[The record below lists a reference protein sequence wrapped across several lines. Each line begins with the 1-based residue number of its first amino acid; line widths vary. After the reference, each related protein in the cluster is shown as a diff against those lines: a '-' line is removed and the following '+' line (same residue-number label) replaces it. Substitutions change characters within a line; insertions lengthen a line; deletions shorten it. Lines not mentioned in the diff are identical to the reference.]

1 MTQMMRPRRMTRSE
15 RKDRRELKRAQKYAK
30 MLFRRSKRTLD
41 WIDVTDI
48 QDDCIVL
55 GKSHKPIKI
64 KGIKLTP
71 RNIFIDDPAD
81 QNNMVE
87 KLTACLNHCPDHLYF
102 GFVLNPVDLHLH
114 IDELANEARGENEER
129 FKMMINDDIEK
140 SYGFQQSQKELE
152 FFVMIRDT
160 NDEHMAKRMTDL
172 YGNFQSAGFEPK
184 QLNKRDYFNYLSYLF
199 EIPLVTDF
207 LFPRGIFSC
216 LNERH
221 EWDPE
226 TATYRNKQIS
236 DNLTQGND
244 APMNIRPANNMIMRS
259 KLAPTNLYIRHDR
272 IHLSDKLVTVLTVQ
286 QLPQNYMLGLLSDIL
301 ACHYIKMFVKLDHL
315 KYDFASM
322 IRKEYREKKD
332 DYMRTTDPSYKS
344 TLEASLTSLQS
355 YINEVT
361 VRHDLT
367 HNVTLVFAVFAD
379 NMDQLETRTKDLQR
393 QLSTSGCIVNRPLW
407 IQEQILK
414 TVTPLWSHVN
424 LSKITQENLGFLLPS
439 YGVAGLWPFV
449 YDTLR
454 DPKGFLMAHE
464 LENGGVILFDPFYYL
479 NNPEEAKF
487 GQRANGNIIVVG
499 KSGSGKTTTMN
510 LFIRHFIRT
519 RTKIVWIDPEN
530 RSYQM
535 TKLYQGTYIEWGI
548 RGNIINIFDLKPI
561 SGEEDDVE
569 SEKKKWDTEAA
580 IFNVIDDLNT
590 VLEFLFPRMDERI
603 YSLTGD
609 IVFAAYAKV
618 GIKKENGAFPPF
630 KGMAYEQMPTFSTFI
645 DCLQERIEVL
655 QEQPG
660 LTDELTLLN
669 NLSINMNRIKNEW
682 SIYFNG
688 YTTVNIPE
696 NGRQMIS
703 FATKKLQTM
712 QENLQMALSYI
723 MFTYAWATCLDE
735 REKSAFVIDEAH
747 QLILKGKTANL
758 VSQFF
763 RRSRKYHNSM
773 LVGTQEPRDFADP
786 SVLTDGKAI
795 FNNADYKIVMGLRK
809 DACDDM
815 MQLERINPT
824 EADLIMGF
832 ERGKALFICGERR
845 IPITMEVTSK
855 ELQEMDSSNEQQ

>member
-1 MTQMMRPRRMTRSE
+1 MILNKKPRPMTRNE
-15 RKDRRELKRAQKYAK
+15 KRDRRELKRAQRRAK
-30 MLFRRSKRTLD
+30 MLFKKAKRTLD
-41 WIDVTDI
+41 WLDVTDI
-48 QDDCIVL
+48 EDDSVVI
-55 GKSHKPIKI
+55 GKGHKPMRV
-64 KGIKLTP
+64 KGIKISP
-71 RNIFIDDPAD
+71 HNIFIDDPSD
-81 QNNMVE
+81 QNNMIE
-87 KLTACLNHCPDHLYF
+87 KLTTCLNHCPDHLYF

-114 IDELANEARGENEER
+114 VDELDDEKNDEQEER
-129 FKMMINDDIEK
+129 FRQMIDDDIQK
-140 SYGFQQSQKELE
+140 SHDFERAQKELE
-152 FFVMIRDT
+152 FFVMIRDSK
-160 NDEHMAKRMTDL
+160 DEHMAKRLADL
-172 YGNFQSAGFEPK
+172 YGNFQAAGFEPK
-184 QLNKRDYFNYLSYLF
+184 MLNKRDFFNYFSYLF
-199 EIPLVTDF
+199 ETPLVTDYCYQ
-207 LFPRGIFSC
+207 RGIFSS
-216 LNERH
+216 LNERFD
-221 EWDPE
+221 WDPD
-226 TATYRNKQIS
+226 AQQYRAKQIK

-244 APMNIRPANNMIMRS
+244 SPMNIRPANSMVLRS
-259 KLAPTNLYIRHDR
+259 QLAPTNLYIRQNK
-272 IHLSDKLVTVLTVQ
+272 IHLSDKFVAVLTVQ

-301 ACHYIKMFVKLDHL
+301 SCHYIKMFIKTDHL
-315 KYDFASM
+315 KFDFASM

-344 TLEASLTSLQS
+344 TLEATLSSLQS

-367 HNVTLVFAVFAD
+367 HNVTLVFAVYAD
-379 NMDQLETRTKDLQR
+379 DPDQLETRTKDLQR

-407 IQEQILK
+407 IQEQILQ

-424 LSKITQENLGFLLPS
+424 LRKITQENLGFLLPS

-464 LENGGVILFDPFYYL
+464 MENGGVIIFDPFYYL
-479 NNPEEAKF
+479 NNPEQAKF
-487 GQRANGNIIVVG
+487 GQRANGNIIVLG

-519 RTKIVWIDPEN
+519 KTKIVWIDPEN
-530 RSYQM
+530 RSDLM
-535 TKLYQGTYIEWGI
+535 TKRYQGTYIEWGI

-561 SGEEDDVE
+561 SGEEDDLE

-580 IFNVIDDLNT
+580 IFNVIDDVNT
-590 VLEFLFPRMDERI
+590 VLEYLFPKMDERI

-630 KGMAYEQMPTFSTFI
+630 KGMAYEQMPIFSTFI
-645 DCLQERIEVL
+645 DCLNERIEAL
-655 QEQPG
+655 QKQPG
-660 LTDELTLLN
+660 LNDELTLLN

-688 YTTVNIPE
+688 HTTVNIPE
-696 NGRQMIS
+696 SGRQMIS

-712 QENLQMALSYI
+712 QENLSMALSYI

-735 REKSAFVIDEAH
+735 REKSAFIIDEAH
-747 QLILKGKTANL
+747 QLILKGKTAGL

-773 LVGTQEPRDFADP
+773 LIGTQEPRDFADP

-795 FNNADYKIVMGLRK
+795 FNNADYKIIMGLRK
-809 DACDDM
+809 DACDDV
-815 MQLERINPT
+815 MQLERINST
-824 EADLIMGF
+824 EADLIMSF
-832 ERGKALFICGERR
+832 ERGKALFICGEKR
-845 IPITMEVTSK
+845 IPIMMEVTQK
-855 ELQEMDSSNEQQ
+855 ELNEMESRNEWQ

>member
-1 MTQMMRPRRMTRSE
+1 MIQRNRRPMTRSD
-15 RKDRRELKRAQKYAK
+15 RKAKREWKRGTRQAKILLRRAR
-30 MLFRRSKRTLD
+30 RTLD
-41 WIDVTDI
+41 WLDVTDI
-48 QDDCIVL
+48 QDDCIVV
-55 GKSHKPIKI
+55 GSGRRPIKV
-64 KGIKLTP
+64 KGIKLVP
-71 RNIFIDDPAD
+71 HNIFIDDPAD
-81 QNNMVE
+81 QSSMVE
-87 KLTACLNHCPDHLYF
+87 KLTTCLNHCPNHLYF
-102 GFVLNPVDLHLH
+102 GFVLNPVDLRIH
-114 IDELANEARGENEER
+114 IDGLITEEQCETDQR
-129 FKMMINDDIEK
+129 
-140 SYGFQQSQKELE
+140 FQQMIKDDVQKAQDFERSQKELE

-160 NDEHMAKRMTDL
+160 NDEHMAKRLTDL
-172 YGNFQSAGFEPK
+172 YIHFQSAGLQPMM
-184 QLNKRDYFNYLSYLF
+184 LGKRDYYDYLSYLF
-199 EIPLVTDF
+199 ENPLVTDI
-207 LFPRGIFSC
+207 LFRRGYFSV
-216 LNERH
+216 LNEKY
-221 EWDPE
+221 EWDPQAQME
-226 TATYRNKQIS
+226 HIMQIR
-236 DNLTQGND
+236 DNLTLGTD
-244 APMNIRPANNMIMRS
+244 APMNIRPQNNMILRS
-259 KLAPTNLYIRHDR
+259 EIAPSNLYIRENKMY
-272 IHLSDKLVTVLTVQ
+272 LSNKQVTVLTVQ

-332 DYMRTTDPSYKS
+332 DYMRTTDPSFKS
-344 TLEASLTSLQS
+344 TLEAALSSLQS

-361 VRHDLT
+361 TRHDMT
-367 HNVTLVFAVFAD
+367 HNVTLVFAVYAD
-379 NMDQLETRTKDLQR
+379 DADQLETRAKDLQR

-407 IQEQILK
+407 IQEQVFK
-414 TVTPLWSHVN
+414 TVTPLWTRVD
-424 LSKITQENLGFLLPS
+424 LPRIIQENLGFLLPS

-454 DPKGFLMAHE
+454 DPRGFLMAHE
-464 LENGGVILFDPFYYL
+464 LENGGAILFDPFYYL
-479 NNPEEAKF
+479 NNPDQAKL

-519 RTKIVWIDPEN
+519 KTKVVWIDPEN
-530 RSYQM
+530 RSYTM
-535 TKLYQGTYIEWGI
+535 TKKYNGTYIEWGI

-580 IFNVIDDLNT
+580 IFNVIDDVNT
-590 VLEFLFPRMDERI
+590 VLEYLFPKMDERV

-618 GIKKENGAFPPF
+618 GIKKENGAYPPF

-645 DCLQERIEVL
+645 DCLQERIDEL
-655 QEQPG
+655 QG
-660 LTDELTLLN
+660 RAGVTDELMLLN

-712 QENLQMALSYI
+712 QENLSMALSYI

-735 REKSAFVIDEAH
+735 KEHSAFVIDEAH
-747 QLILKGKTANL
+747 QLILKGKTAGL

-773 LVGTQEPRDFADP
+773 VIGTQEPRDFADP

-795 FNNADYKIVMGLRK
+795 FNNSDYKIVMGLRK
-809 DACDDM
+809 DACEDM

-832 ERGKALFICGERR
+832 ERGMALFICGDRR
-845 IPITMEVTSK
+845 IPVMMEVTPN
-855 ELQEMDSSNEQQ
+855 ELREMDSGNEQR